1 MMKMPI
7 IVLLLFVQLLHAARA
22 QWRTAK
28 EKERTELCLVPEGA
42 GGALVATG
50 AAFTFVPSLKEVAV
64 NLRDAVQAD
73 GHGRVRVDD
82 YLQYLPA
89 AAAPT
94 LNLCGLESRHSFWKL
109 ALLEGGSYL
118 VGTAL
123 VNVAKRGFGELRPDG
138 SAYNSF
144 PSGHTF
150 TAITGAEIL
159 RREYGKEYP
168 WVAVAAYATAV
179 LVAGLRIY
187 NDRHWL
193 GDVMAGAGLG
203 ILSVGLVYWI
213 AD

>member
-1 MMKMPI
+1 MIKRLI
-7 IVLLLFVQLLHAARA
+7 IILLLVQLVFPARA
-22 QWRTAK
+22 QWKVDTER
-28 EKERTELCLVPEGA
+28 ERTESCLVSVGT
-42 GGALVATG
+42 GSALVASG
-50 AAFTFVPSLKEVAV
+50 AAFTFIPTLKDVAV

-89 AAAPT
+89 AAVPT